1 MPCTNSVASEDF
13 ADFIAPYFTAPEE
26 FMRSQGTDCIDFV
39 NSTLAVVYVPL
50 STVTPFTY
58 TSYTYSA
65 VPKLYS
71 LLDVTSMDTAGIT
84 AASELPVLGNQ
95 GAGVIVG
102 FVDTGINYTDS
113 LFRNAD
119 GSTRIIGIWDQT
131 IEPTTAL
138 DTGAFQ
144 DSDKPR
150 SISEEFNSEDS
161 RNLNLSVNSNS
172 STNSSNFDYIN
183 NGSLETAFD
192 FPALYGTQYTAA
204 QINQAL
210 NSDDPASIVPTR
222 DENGHGTFLASIA
235 AGNRDERAGFSG
247 AAPRASIAMVKLKP
261 AKQYLRDF
269 YLIQDGTD
277 AYQENDIMMGVSYLY
292 FLARK
297 YSMPL
302 VVCIPLGTN
311 MGSHMGMSRL
321 GQYLNQ
327 VSLSN
332 GSAVITAA
340 GNETGARHHFRAVM
354 DADTDEVTAELRVGE
369 REAGFSM
376 ELWAEDVG
384 VYTVGFISPTGEVAR
399 EISVPLRGENTVS
412 FLLEQSQIT
421 VYTQIADVSAGSQ
434 FIFMRFEKPMS
445 GIWRILI
452 RNSLDIRETFHL
464 WLPVRGFISDE
475 TYFLRPDPDT
485 IVTDPG
491 NAQYPITV
499 TAYDH
504 TRNSIYIHASR
515 GYSRSGQIK
524 PDLAA
529 PGVNILGAS
538 ASGRRLTRMSGTSVS
553 AAHLAGAAAILLHW
567 GVLDGNYPYLNTPVL
582 KSIFVR
588 GAQRNP
594 ALTYPNREF
603 GYGTLDLYEAFL
615 RLRNI

>member
-1 MPCTNSVASEDF
+1 MSCTNSVASEDF
-13 ADFIAPYFTAPEE
+13 ADFIAPYFTTPEE
-26 FMRSQGTDCIDFV
+26 FIRSQGTDCIDFV

-50 STVTPFTY
+50 STVTPSTY

-71 LLDVTSMDTAGIT
+71 LLDVTSMDAAGIT
-84 AASELPVLGNQ
+84 PAGELPVLNNQ

-113 LFRNAD
+113 LFRNVD

-131 IEPTTAL
+131 NN
-138 DTGAFQ
+138 
-144 DSDKPR
+144 SD
-150 SISEEFNSEDS
+150 
-161 RNLNLSVNSNS
+161 NSN
-172 STNSSNFDYIN
+172 NIEN
-183 NGSLETAFD
+183 ETAKPFSA
-192 FPALYGTQYTAA
+192 FSALYGTQYTAEE
-204 QINQAL
+204 INLAL
-210 NSDDPASIVPTR
+210 NSDNPASIVPTR

-247 AAPRASIAMVKLKP
+247 AAPQASIAMVKLKP

-269 YLIQDGTD
+269 YLIQDGAE

-376 ELWAEDVG
+376 ELWAENMG
-384 VYTVGFISPTGEVAR
+384 AYTVGFISPTGEVAR

-412 FLLEQSQIT
+412 FLLEQTQIT

-434 FIFMRFEKPMS
+434 FIFMRFENPMS

-452 RNSLDIRETFHL
+452 RNSLDIRETFHI

-485 IVTDPG
+485 IITDPG
-491 NAQYPITV
+491 NARYPITV

-504 TRNSIYIHASR
+504 TKNSIYIHASR
-515 GYSRSGQIK
+515 GYSLSGRIK

-538 ASGRRLTRMSGTSVS
+538 VSGIHLTRMSGTSVS
-553 AAHLAGAAAILLHW
+553 AAHLAGAAAILLNW
-567 GVLDGNYPYLNTPVL
+567 GVLNANYPYLNTPVL

-603 GYGTLDLYEAFL
+603 GYGTLNLYEAFL
-615 RLRNI
+615 HLRNL

>member
-1 MPCTNSVASEDF
+1 MSCTNSVASEDF
-13 ADFIAPYFTAPEE
+13 ADFIAPYFTTPEE
-26 FMRSQGTDCIDFV
+26 FIRSQGTDCIDFV

-50 STVTPFTY
+50 STVTPSTY

-71 LLDVTSMDTAGIT
+71 LLDVTSMDAAGIT
-84 AASELPVLGNQ
+84 AAGELPVLNNQ

-113 LFRNAD
+113 LFRNVD

-131 IEPTTAL
+131 NN
-138 DTGAFQ
+138 
-144 DSDKPR
+144 SD
-150 SISEEFNSEDS
+150 
-161 RNLNLSVNSNS
+161 NSN
-172 STNSSNFDYIN
+172 NIEN
-183 NGSLETAFD
+183 ETAKPISAFS
-192 FPALYGTQYTAA
+192 ALYGTQYTAEE
-204 QINQAL
+204 INLAL
-210 NSDDPASIVPTR
+210 NSDNPASIVPTR

-247 AAPRASIAMVKLKP
+247 AAPQASIAMVKLKP

-269 YLIQDGTD
+269 YLIQDGAE

-311 MGSHMGMSRL
+311 IGSHMGMSRL

-354 DADTDEVTAELRVGE
+354 DADTDEVIAELRVGE

-376 ELWAEDVG
+376 ELWAENMG
-384 VYTVGFISPTGEVAR
+384 AYTVGFISPTGEVAR

-412 FLLEQSQIT
+412 FLLEQTQIT
-421 VYTQIADVSAGSQ
+421 VYTQIADVSSGSQ
-434 FIFMRFEKPMS
+434 FIFMRFENPMS

-452 RNSLDIRETFHL
+452 RNTLDIRETFHI

-485 IVTDPG
+485 TITDPG
-491 NAQYPITV
+491 NARYPITV

-504 TRNSIYIHASR
+504 TKNSIYIHASR
-515 GYSRSGQIK
+515 GYSLSGRIK

-538 ASGRRLTRMSGTSVS
+538 VSGRRLTRMSGTSVS
-553 AAHLAGAAAILLHW
+553 AAHLAGAAAILLNW
-567 GVLDGNYPYLNTPVL
+567 GVLNANYPYLNTPVL

-603 GYGTLDLYEAFL
+603 GYGTLNLYEAFL
-615 RLRNI
+615 HLRNL

>member
-1 MPCTNSVASEDF
+1 MSCTNSVASEDF
-13 ADFIAPYFTAPEE
+13 ADFIAPYFTTPEE
-26 FMRSQGTDCIDFV
+26 FIRSQGTDCIDFV

-50 STVTPFTY
+50 STVTPSTY

-71 LLDVTSMDTAGIT
+71 LLDVTSMDAAGIT
-84 AASELPVLGNQ
+84 PAGELPVLNNQ

-113 LFRNAD
+113 LFRNVD

-131 IEPTTAL
+131 NN
-138 DTGAFQ
+138 
-144 DSDKPR
+144 SD
-150 SISEEFNSEDS
+150 
-161 RNLNLSVNSNS
+161 NSN
-172 STNSSNFDYIN
+172 NIEN
-183 NGSLETAFD
+183 ETVKPFSAFS
-192 FPALYGTQYTAA
+192 ALYGTQYTAEE
-204 QINQAL
+204 INLAL
-210 NSDDPASIVPTR
+210 NSDNPASIVPTR

-247 AAPRASIAMVKLKP
+247 AAPQASIAMVKLKP

-269 YLIQDGTD
+269 YLIQDGAE

-311 MGSHMGMSRL
+311 IGSHMGMSRL

-354 DADTDEVTAELRVGE
+354 DASTDEVTAELRVGE

-376 ELWAEDVG
+376 ELWAENMG
-384 VYTVGFISPTGEVAR
+384 VYSVVFILPIGEVAR

-412 FLLEQSQIT
+412 FLLEQTQIT

-434 FIFMRFEKPMS
+434 FIFMRFENPMS

-464 WLPVRGFISDE
+464 WLPVRGFITDE

-485 IVTDPG
+485 IITDPG
-491 NAQYPITV
+491 NARYPITV

-504 TRNSIYIHASR
+504 TKNSIYIHASR
-515 GYSRSGQIK
+515 GYSLSGRIK

-538 ASGRRLTRMSGTSVS
+538 VSGRRLTRMSGTSVS
-553 AAHLAGAAAILLHW
+553 AAHLAGAAAILLNW
-567 GVLDGNYPYLNTPVL
+567 GVLNANYPYLNTPVL

-603 GYGTLDLYEAFL
+603 GYGTLNLYEAFL
-615 RLRNI
+615 HLRNL

>member
-1 MPCTNSVASEDF
+1 MSCTNSVASEDF
-13 ADFIAPYFTAPEE
+13 ADFIAPYFTTPEE
-26 FMRSQGTDCIDFV
+26 FIRSQGTDCIDFV

-50 STVTPFTY
+50 STVTPSTY

-71 LLDVTSMDTAGIT
+71 LLDVTSMDAAGIT
-84 AASELPVLGNQ
+84 PAGELPVLNNQ

-113 LFRNAD
+113 LFRNVD

-131 IEPTTAL
+131 NN
-138 DTGAFQ
+138 
-144 DSDKPR
+144 SD
-150 SISEEFNSEDS
+150 
-161 RNLNLSVNSNS
+161 NSN
-172 STNSSNFDYIN
+172 NIEN
-183 NGSLETAFD
+183 ETVKPFSAFS
-192 FPALYGTQYTAA
+192 ALYGTQYTADE
-204 QINQAL
+204 INLAL
-210 NSDDPASIVPTR
+210 NSDNPASIVPTR

-247 AAPRASIAMVKLKP
+247 AAPQASIAMVKLKP

-269 YLIQDGTD
+269 YLIQDGAE

-354 DADTDEVTAELRVGE
+354 DASTDEVTAELRVGE

-376 ELWAEDVG
+376 ELWAENMG

-412 FLLEQSQIT
+412 FLLEQTQIT

-434 FIFMRFEKPMS
+434 FIFMRFENPMS

-464 WLPVRGFISDE
+464 WLPIRGFITDE

-485 IVTDPG
+485 IITDPG
-491 NAQYPITV
+491 NARYPITV

-504 TRNSIYIHASR
+504 TKNSIYIHASR
-515 GYSRSGQIK
+515 GYSLSGRIK

-538 ASGRRLTRMSGTSVS
+538 VSGRRLTRMSGTSVS
-553 AAHLAGAAAILLHW
+553 AAHLAGAAAILLNW
-567 GVLDGNYPYLNTPVL
+567 GVLNANYPYLNTPVL

-615 RLRNI
+615 HLRNL

>member
-1 MPCTNSVASEDF
+1 MSCTNSVASEDF
-13 ADFIAPYFTAPEE
+13 ADFIAPYFTSPEE
-26 FMRSQGTDCIDFV
+26 FIRSQGTDCIDFV
-39 NSTLAVVYVPL
+39 DSTLAVVYVPL

-71 LLDVTSMDTAGIT
+71 LLDVTSMEAAGIT
-84 AASELPVLGNQ
+84 TASGLPALGNQ

-102 FVDTGINYTDS
+102 FVDTGINYMDP
-113 LFRNAD
+113 LFRNVD
-119 GSTRIIGIWDQT
+119 GSTRIVGIWDQT
-131 IEPTTAL
+131 NN
-138 DTGAFQ
+138 
-144 DSDKPR
+144 SD
-150 SISEEFNSEDS
+150 
-161 RNLNLSVNSNS
+161 NSNNMENEAAKPFS
-172 STNSSNFDYIN
+172 
-183 NGSLETAFD
+183 A

-204 QINQAL
+204 QINLAL
-210 NSDDPASIVPTR
+210 NSDDPVSIVPTR

-235 AGNRDERAGFSG
+235 AGNRDERAEFSG

-261 AKQYLRDF
+261 AKQYLREF
-269 YLIQDGTD
+269 YLIQDGAE
-277 AYQENDIMMGVSYLY
+277 AYQENDIMMGISYLY
-292 FLARK
+292 FLAKK

-340 GNETGARHHFRAVM
+340 GNETGARHHFQAVM

-376 ELWAEDVG
+376 ELWAADVG

-399 EISVPLRGENTVS
+399 RISVPLRGENTVS
-412 FLLEQSQIT
+412 FLLEQTRIT

-434 FIFMRFEKPMS
+434 FIFMRFENPMS

-475 TYFLRPDPDT
+475 TYFLRPNPDT
-485 IVTDPG
+485 IITDPG

-538 ASGRRLTRMSGTSVS
+538 SSGRRLTRMSGTSVS
-553 AAHLAGAAAILLHW
+553 AAHLAGAAAILLSW
-567 GVLDGNYPYLNTPVL
+567 GILDGNYPYLNTPVL
-582 KSIFVR
+582 KSIFIR

-615 RLRNI
+615 RLRNL

>member
-1 MPCTNSVASEDF
+1 MSCTNSVASEDF
-13 ADFIAPYFTAPEE
+13 ADFIAPYFTTPEE
-26 FMRSQGTDCIDFV
+26 FIRSQGTDCIDFV

-71 LLDVTSMDTAGIT
+71 LLDVTSMDAAGIT
-84 AASELPVLGNQ
+84 PAGELPVLNNQ

-113 LFRNAD
+113 LFRNVD

-131 IEPTTAL
+131 NN
-138 DTGAFQ
+138 
-144 DSDKPR
+144 SD
-150 SISEEFNSEDS
+150 
-161 RNLNLSVNSNS
+161 NSN
-172 STNSSNFDYIN
+172 NIEN
-183 NGSLETAFD
+183 ETVKPFSAFS
-192 FPALYGTQYTAA
+192 ALYGTQYTAEE
-204 QINQAL
+204 INLAL
-210 NSDDPASIVPTR
+210 NSDNPASIVPTR

-247 AAPRASIAMVKLKP
+247 AAPQASIAMVKLKP

-269 YLIQDGTD
+269 YLIQDGAE

-302 VVCIPLGTN
+302 VACIPLGTN

-354 DADTDEVTAELRVGE
+354 DASTDEVTAELRVGE

-376 ELWAEDVG
+376 ELWAENMG

-412 FLLEQSQIT
+412 FLLEQTQIT

-434 FIFMRFEKPMS
+434 FIFMRFENPMS

-452 RNSLDIRETFHL
+452 QNSLDIRETFHL

-475 TYFLRPDPDT
+475 TYFLRPNPDT
-485 IVTDPG
+485 IITDPG

-538 ASGRRLTRMSGTSVS
+538 SSGRRLTRMSGTSVS
-553 AAHLAGAAAILLHW
+553 AAHLAGAAAILLNW
-567 GVLDGNYPYLNTPVL
+567 GILDGNYPYLNTPVL

-603 GYGTLDLYEAFL
+603 GYGMLDLYEAFL
-615 RLRNI
+615 RLRNL

>member
-1 MPCTNSVASEDF
+1 MSCTNSVASEDF
-13 ADFIAPYFTAPEE
+13 ADFIAPYFTTPEE
-26 FMRSQGTDCIDFV
+26 FIRSQGTDCIDFV
-39 NSTLAVVYVPL
+39 NTTLAVVYVPL
-50 STVTPFTY
+50 STVTPSTY

-71 LLDVTSMDTAGIT
+71 LLDVTSMDAAGIT
-84 AASELPVLGNQ
+84 PAGELPVLNNQ
-95 GAGVIVG
+95 GSGVIVG

-113 LFRNAD
+113 LFRNVD

-131 IEPTTAL
+131 NN
-138 DTGAFQ
+138 
-144 DSDKPR
+144 SD
-150 SISEEFNSEDS
+150 
-161 RNLNLSVNSNS
+161 NSN
-172 STNSSNFDYIN
+172 NIEN
-183 NGSLETAFD
+183 ETVKPFSAFS
-192 FPALYGTQYTAA
+192 ALYGTQYTAEE
-204 QINQAL
+204 INLAL
-210 NSDDPASIVPTR
+210 NSDNPASIVPTR

-247 AAPRASIAMVKLKP
+247 AAPQASIAMVKLKP

-269 YLIQDGTD
+269 YLIQDGAD

-311 MGSHMGMSRL
+311 IGSHMGMSRL

-354 DADTDEVTAELRVGE
+354 DASTDEVTAELRVGE

-376 ELWAEDVG
+376 ELWAENMG
-384 VYTVGFISPTGEVAR
+384 AYTVGFISPTGEVAR

-412 FLLEQSQIT
+412 FLLEQTQIT

-434 FIFMRFEKPMS
+434 FIFMRFENPMS

-452 RNSLDIRETFHL
+452 RNSLDIRETFHI

-485 IVTDPG
+485 IITDPG
-491 NAQYPITV
+491 NARYPITV

-504 TRNSIYIHASR
+504 TKNSIYIHASR
-515 GYSRSGQIK
+515 GYSLSGRIK

-538 ASGRRLTRMSGTSVS
+538 VSGRRLTRMSGTSVS
-553 AAHLAGAAAILLHW
+553 AAHLAGAAAILLNW
-567 GVLDGNYPYLNTPVL
+567 GVLNANYPYLNTPVL

-594 ALTYPNREF
+594 ALTYPNREY
-603 GYGTLDLYEAFL
+603 GYGTLNLYEAFL
-615 RLRNI
+615 HLRNL

>member
-1 MPCTNSVASEDF
+1 MSCTNSVASEDF
-13 ADFIAPYFTAPEE
+13 ADFIAPYFTTPEE
-26 FMRSQGTDCIDFV
+26 FIRSQGTDCVDFV

-50 STVTPFTY
+50 STVTPSTY

-71 LLDVTSMDTAGIT
+71 LLDVTSMDAAGIT
-84 AASELPVLGNQ
+84 PAGELPVLNNQ

-113 LFRNAD
+113 LFRNVD

-131 IEPTTAL
+131 NN
-138 DTGAFQ
+138 
-144 DSDKPR
+144 SD
-150 SISEEFNSEDS
+150 
-161 RNLNLSVNSNS
+161 NSN
-172 STNSSNFDYIN
+172 NIEN
-183 NGSLETAFD
+183 ETAKPFSA
-192 FPALYGTQYTAA
+192 FSALYGTQYTAEE
-204 QINQAL
+204 INLAL
-210 NSDDPASIVPTR
+210 NSDDPVSIVPTR

-269 YLIQDGTD
+269 YLIQDGAE

-376 ELWAEDVG
+376 ELWAENMG
-384 VYTVGFISPTGEVAR
+384 AYTVGFISPTGEVAR

-412 FLLEQSQIT
+412 FLLEQTQIT

-434 FIFMRFEKPMS
+434 FIFMRFENPMS

-452 RNSLDIRETFHL
+452 RNSLDIRETFHI

-485 IVTDPG
+485 TITDPG
-491 NAQYPITV
+491 NARYPITV

-504 TRNSIYIHASR
+504 TKNSIYIHVSR
-515 GYSRSGQIK
+515 GYSLSGRIK

-538 ASGRRLTRMSGTSVS
+538 VSGRRLTRMSGTSVS
-553 AAHLAGAAAILLHW
+553 AAHLAGAAAILLNW
-567 GVLDGNYPYLNTPVL
+567 GILDGNYPYLNTPVL

-603 GYGTLDLYEAFL
+603 GYGMLDLYEAFL
-615 RLRNI
+615 RLRNL

>member
-1 MPCTNSVASEDF
+1 MSCTNSVASEDF
-13 ADFIAPYFTAPEE
+13 ADFIAPYFTTPEE
-26 FMRSQGTDCIDFV
+26 FIRSQGTDCIDFV

-50 STVTPFTY
+50 STVTPSTY

-71 LLDVTSMDTAGIT
+71 LLDVTSMDAAGIT
-84 AASELPVLGNQ
+84 PAGELPVLNNQ
-95 GAGVIVG
+95 GSGVIVG

-113 LFRNAD
+113 LFRNVD

-131 IEPTTAL
+131 NN
-138 DTGAFQ
+138 
-144 DSDKPR
+144 SD
-150 SISEEFNSEDS
+150 
-161 RNLNLSVNSNS
+161 NSN
-172 STNSSNFDYIN
+172 NIENK
-183 NGSLETAFD
+183 TAKPFSA
-192 FPALYGTQYTAA
+192 FSALYGTQYTAEE
-204 QINQAL
+204 INLAL
-210 NSDDPASIVPTR
+210 NSDNPASIVPTR

-247 AAPRASIAMVKLKP
+247 AAPQASIAMVKLKP

-269 YLIQDGTD
+269 YLIQDGAE

-311 MGSHMGMSRL
+311 IGSHMGMSRL

-376 ELWAEDVG
+376 ELWAENMG
-384 VYTVGFISPTGEVAR
+384 AYTVGFISPTGEVAR

-412 FLLEQSQIT
+412 FLLEQTQIT
-421 VYTQIADVSAGSQ
+421 VYTQIADVSSGSQ
-434 FIFMRFEKPMS
+434 FIFMRFENPMS

-452 RNSLDIRETFHL
+452 RNSLDIRETFHI

-485 IVTDPG
+485 TITDPG
-491 NAQYPITV
+491 NARYPITV

-504 TRNSIYIHASR
+504 TKNSIYIHASR
-515 GYSRSGQIK
+515 GYSLSGRIK

-538 ASGRRLTRMSGTSVS
+538 VSGRRLTRMSGTSVS
-553 AAHLAGAAAILLHW
+553 AAHLAGAAAILLNW
-567 GVLDGNYPYLNTPVL
+567 GVLNANYPYLNTPVL

-603 GYGTLDLYEAFL
+603 GYGTLNLYEAFL
-615 RLRNI
+615 HLRNL

>member
-1 MPCTNSVASEDF
+1 MSCTNSVASEDF
-13 ADFIAPYFTAPEE
+13 ADFIAPYFTTPEE
-26 FMRSQGTDCIDFV
+26 FIRSQGTDCIDFV

-50 STVTPFTY
+50 STVTPSTY

-71 LLDVTSMDTAGIT
+71 LLDVTSMDAAGIT
-84 AASELPVLGNQ
+84 PAGELPVLNNQ

-113 LFRNAD
+113 LFRNVD

-131 IEPTTAL
+131 NN
-138 DTGAFQ
+138 
-144 DSDKPR
+144 SD
-150 SISEEFNSEDS
+150 
-161 RNLNLSVNSNS
+161 NSN
-172 STNSSNFDYIN
+172 NIEN
-183 NGSLETAFD
+183 ETVKPFSAFS
-192 FPALYGTQYTAA
+192 ALYGTQYTAEE
-204 QINQAL
+204 INLAL
-210 NSDDPASIVPTR
+210 NSDNPASIVPTR

-247 AAPRASIAMVKLKP
+247 AAPQASIAMVKLKP

-269 YLIQDGTD
+269 YLIQDGAE

-311 MGSHMGMSRL
+311 IGSHMGMSRL

-354 DADTDEVTAELRVGE
+354 DASTDEVTAELRVGE

-376 ELWAEDVG
+376 ELWAENMG
-384 VYTVGFISPTGEVAR
+384 AYTVGFISPTGEVAR

-412 FLLEQSQIT
+412 FLLEQTQIT

-434 FIFMRFEKPMS
+434 FIFMRFETPMS

-464 WLPVRGFISDE
+464 WLPVRGFITDE

-485 IVTDPG
+485 IITDPG
-491 NAQYPITV
+491 NARYPITV

-504 TRNSIYIHASR
+504 TKNSIYIHASR
-515 GYSRSGQIK
+515 GYSLSGRIK

-538 ASGRRLTRMSGTSVS
+538 VSGRRLTRMSGTSVS
-553 AAHLAGAAAILLHW
+553 AAHLAGAAAILLNW
-567 GVLDGNYPYLNTPVL
+567 GVLNANYPYLNTPVL

-615 RLRNI
+615 HLRNL

>member
-1 MPCTNSVASEDF
+1 MSCTNSVASEDF
-13 ADFIAPYFTAPEE
+13 ADFIAPYFTTPEE
-26 FMRSQGTDCIDFV
+26 FIRSQGTDCIDFV

-50 STVTPFTY
+50 STVTPSTY

-71 LLDVTSMDTAGIT
+71 LLDVTSMDAAGIT
-84 AASELPVLGNQ
+84 PAGELPVLNNQ

-113 LFRNAD
+113 LFRNVD

-131 IEPTTAL
+131 NN
-138 DTGAFQ
+138 
-144 DSDKPR
+144 SD
-150 SISEEFNSEDS
+150 
-161 RNLNLSVNSNS
+161 NSN
-172 STNSSNFDYIN
+172 NIEN
-183 NGSLETAFD
+183 ETAKPFSA
-192 FPALYGTQYTAA
+192 FSALYGTQYTAEE
-204 QINQAL
+204 INLAL
-210 NSDDPASIVPTR
+210 NSDNPASIVPTR

-235 AGNRDERAGFSG
+235 AGNRDERAEFSG
-247 AAPRASIAMVKLKP
+247 AAPQASIAMVKLKP

-269 YLIQDGTD
+269 YLIQDGAE

-376 ELWAEDVG
+376 ELWAENMG
-384 VYTVGFISPTGEVAR
+384 AYTVGFISPTGEVAR

-412 FLLEQSQIT
+412 FLLEQTQIT
-421 VYTQIADVSAGSQ
+421 VYTQIADVSSGSQ
-434 FIFMRFEKPMS
+434 FIFMRFENPMS

-452 RNSLDIRETFHL
+452 RNSLDIRETFHI

-485 IVTDPG
+485 IITDPG
-491 NAQYPITV
+491 NARYLITV

-504 TRNSIYIHASR
+504 TKNSIYIHASR
-515 GYSRSGQIK
+515 GYSLSGRIK

-538 ASGRRLTRMSGTSVS
+538 VSGRRLTRMSGTSVS
-553 AAHLAGAAAILLHW
+553 AAHLAGAAAILLNW
-567 GVLDGNYPYLNTPVL
+567 GVLNANYPYLNTPVL

-603 GYGTLDLYEAFL
+603 GYGTLNLYEAFL
-615 RLRNI
+615 HLRNL

>member
-1 MPCTNSVASEDF
+1 MSCTNSVASEDF
-13 ADFIAPYFTAPEE
+13 ADFIAPYFTTPEE
-26 FMRSQGTDCIDFV
+26 FIRSQGTDCIDFV

-50 STVTPFTY
+50 STVTPSTY

-71 LLDVTSMDTAGIT
+71 LLDVTSMDAAGIT
-84 AASELPVLGNQ
+84 PAGELPVLNNQ

-113 LFRNAD
+113 LFRNVD

-131 IEPTTAL
+131 NN
-138 DTGAFQ
+138 
-144 DSDKPR
+144 SD
-150 SISEEFNSEDS
+150 
-161 RNLNLSVNSNS
+161 NSN
-172 STNSSNFDYIN
+172 NIEN
-183 NGSLETAFD
+183 ETVKPFSAFS
-192 FPALYGTQYTAA
+192 ALYGTQYTAEE
-204 QINQAL
+204 INLAL
-210 NSDDPASIVPTR
+210 NSDNPASIVPTR

-247 AAPRASIAMVKLKP
+247 AAPQASIAMVKLKP

-269 YLIQDGTD
+269 YLIQDGAE

-311 MGSHMGMSRL
+311 IGSHMGMSRL

-354 DADTDEVTAELRVGE
+354 DASTDEVTAELRGGE

-376 ELWAEDVG
+376 ELWAENMG

-399 EISVPLRGENTVS
+399 EISIPLRGENTVS
-412 FLLEQSQIT
+412 FLLEQTQIT

-434 FIFMRFEKPMS
+434 FIFMRFENPMS

-464 WLPVRGFISDE
+464 WLPIRGFITDE

-485 IVTDPG
+485 TITDPG
-491 NAQYPITV
+491 NARYPITV

-504 TRNSIYIHASR
+504 TKNSIYIHASR
-515 GYSRSGQIK
+515 GYSLSGRIK

-538 ASGRRLTRMSGTSVS
+538 VSGRRLTRMSGTSVS
-553 AAHLAGAAAILLHW
+553 AAHLAGAAAILLNW
-567 GVLDGNYPYLNTPVL
+567 GVLNANYPYLNTPVL

-615 RLRNI
+615 HLRNL

>member
-1 MPCTNSVASEDF
+1 MSCTNSVASEDF
-13 ADFIAPYFTAPEE
+13 ADFIAPYFTTPEE
-26 FMRSQGTDCIDFV
+26 FIRSQGTDCIDFV

-71 LLDVTSMDTAGIT
+71 LLDVTSMDAAGIT
-84 AASELPVLGNQ
+84 PAGELPVLNNQ

-113 LFRNAD
+113 LFRNVD

-131 IEPTTAL
+131 NN
-138 DTGAFQ
+138 
-144 DSDKPR
+144 SD
-150 SISEEFNSEDS
+150 
-161 RNLNLSVNSNS
+161 NSN
-172 STNSSNFDYIN
+172 NIEN
-183 NGSLETAFD
+183 ETVKPFSAFS
-192 FPALYGTQYTAA
+192 ALYGTQYTAEE
-204 QINQAL
+204 INLAL
-210 NSDDPASIVPTR
+210 NSDNPASIVPTR

-247 AAPRASIAMVKLKP
+247 AAPQASIAMVKLKP

-269 YLIQDGTD
+269 YLIQDGAE

-311 MGSHMGMSRL
+311 IGSHMGMSRL

-354 DADTDEVTAELRVGE
+354 DASTDEVTAELRE

-376 ELWAEDVG
+376 ELWAENMG

-412 FLLEQSQIT
+412 FLLEQTQIT
-421 VYTQIADVSAGSQ
+421 VYTQIADVSTGSQ
-434 FIFMRFEKPMS
+434 FIFMRFENPMS

-452 RNSLDIRETFHL
+452 RNSLDIRETFHI

-485 IVTDPG
+485 IITDPG
-491 NAQYPITV
+491 NARYPITV

-504 TRNSIYIHASR
+504 TKNSIYIHASR
-515 GYSRSGQIK
+515 GYSLSGRIK

-538 ASGRRLTRMSGTSVS
+538 VSGRRLTRMSGTSVS
-553 AAHLAGAAAILLHW
+553 AAHLAGAAAILLNW
-567 GVLDGNYPYLNTPVL
+567 GVLNANYPYLNTPVL

-615 RLRNI
+615 HLRNL

>member
-1 MPCTNSVASEDF
+1 MSCTNSVASEDF
-13 ADFIAPYFTAPEE
+13 ADFIAPYFTTPEE
-26 FMRSQGTDCIDFV
+26 FIRSQGTDCIDFV

-71 LLDVTSMDTAGIT
+71 LLDVTSMDAAGIT
-84 AASELPVLGNQ
+84 PAGELPVLNNQ

-113 LFRNAD
+113 LFRNVD

-131 IEPTTAL
+131 NN
-138 DTGAFQ
+138 
-144 DSDKPR
+144 SD
-150 SISEEFNSEDS
+150 
-161 RNLNLSVNSNS
+161 NSN
-172 STNSSNFDYIN
+172 NIEN
-183 NGSLETAFD
+183 ETVKPFSAFS
-192 FPALYGTQYTAA
+192 ALYGTQYTAEE
-204 QINQAL
+204 INLAL
-210 NSDDPASIVPTR
+210 NSDNPASIVPTR

-247 AAPRASIAMVKLKP
+247 AAPQASIAMVKLKP

-269 YLIQDGTD
+269 YLIQDGAE

-354 DADTDEVTAELRVGE
+354 DASTDEVTAELRVGE

-376 ELWAEDVG
+376 ELWAENMG

-412 FLLEQSQIT
+412 FLLEQTQIT

-434 FIFMRFEKPMS
+434 FIFMRFENPMS

-452 RNSLDIRETFHL
+452 QNSLDIRETFHL

-475 TYFLRPDPDT
+475 TYFLRPNPDT
-485 IVTDPG
+485 IITDPG

-538 ASGRRLTRMSGTSVS
+538 SSGRRLTRMSGTSVS
-553 AAHLAGAAAILLHW
+553 AAHLAGAAAILLNW
-567 GVLDGNYPYLNTPVL
+567 GILDGNYPYLNTPVL

-603 GYGTLDLYEAFL
+603 GYGMLDLYEAFL
-615 RLRNI
+615 RLRNL

>member
-1 MPCTNSVASEDF
+1 MSCTNSVASEDF
-13 ADFIAPYFTAPEE
+13 ADFIAPYFTTPEE
-26 FMRSQGTDCIDFV
+26 FIRSQGTDCIDFV

-50 STVTPFTY
+50 STVTPSTY

-71 LLDVTSMDTAGIT
+71 LLDVTSMDAAGIT
-84 AASELPVLGNQ
+84 PAGELPVLNNQ

-113 LFRNAD
+113 LFRNVD

-131 IEPTTAL
+131 NN
-138 DTGAFQ
+138 
-144 DSDKPR
+144 SD
-150 SISEEFNSEDS
+150 
-161 RNLNLSVNSNS
+161 NSN
-172 STNSSNFDYIN
+172 NIEN
-183 NGSLETAFD
+183 ETVKPFSAFS
-192 FPALYGTQYTAA
+192 ALYGTQYTAEE
-204 QINQAL
+204 INLAL
-210 NSDDPASIVPTR
+210 NSDNPASIVPTR

-247 AAPRASIAMVKLKP
+247 AAPQASIAMVKLKP

-269 YLIQDGTD
+269 YLIRDGAE

-311 MGSHMGMSRL
+311 IGSHMGMSRL

-354 DADTDEVTAELRVGE
+354 DASTDEVTAELRVGE

-376 ELWAEDVG
+376 ELWAENMG
-384 VYTVGFISPTGEVAR
+384 AYTVGFISPTGEVAR

-412 FLLEQSQIT
+412 FLLEQTQIT

-434 FIFMRFEKPMS
+434 FIFMRFENPMS

-464 WLPVRGFISDE
+464 WLPVRGFITDE

-485 IVTDPG
+485 IITDPG
-491 NAQYPITV
+491 NARYPITV

-504 TRNSIYIHASR
+504 TKNSIYIHASR
-515 GYSRSGQIK
+515 GYSLSGRIK

-538 ASGRRLTRMSGTSVS
+538 VSGRRLTRMSGTSVS
-553 AAHLAGAAAILLHW
+553 AAHLAGAAAILLNW
-567 GVLDGNYPYLNTPVL
+567 GVLNANYPYLNTPVL

-615 RLRNI
+615 HLRNL

>member
-1 MPCTNSVASEDF
+1 MSCTNSVASEDF
-13 ADFIAPYFTAPEE
+13 ADFIAPYFTTPEE
-26 FMRSQGTDCIDFV
+26 FIRSQGTDCIDFV

-50 STVTPFTY
+50 STVTPSTY

-71 LLDVTSMDTAGIT
+71 LLDVTSMDAAGIT
-84 AASELPVLGNQ
+84 PAGELPVLNNQ

-113 LFRNAD
+113 LFRNVD

-131 IEPTTAL
+131 NN
-138 DTGAFQ
+138 
-144 DSDKPR
+144 SD
-150 SISEEFNSEDS
+150 
-161 RNLNLSVNSNS
+161 NSN
-172 STNSSNFDYIN
+172 NIEN
-183 NGSLETAFD
+183 ETAKPFSA
-192 FPALYGTQYTAA
+192 FSALYGTQYTAEE
-204 QINQAL
+204 INLAL
-210 NSDDPASIVPTR
+210 NSDNPASIVPTR

-247 AAPRASIAMVKLKP
+247 AAPQASIAMVKLKP

-269 YLIQDGTD
+269 YLIQDGAD
-277 AYQENDIMMGVSYLY
+277 AYQENDLMMGVSYLY

-376 ELWAEDVG
+376 ELWAENMG
-384 VYTVGFISPTGEVAR
+384 AYTVGFISPTGEVAR
-399 EISVPLRGENTVS
+399 EISVPLRGENTVF
-412 FLLEQSQIT
+412 FLLEQTQIT
-421 VYTQIADVSAGSQ
+421 VYTQIADVSSGSQ
-434 FIFMRFEKPMS
+434 FIFMRFENPMS

-452 RNSLDIRETFHL
+452 RNSLDIRETFHI

-485 IVTDPG
+485 TITDPG
-491 NAQYPITV
+491 NARYPITV

-504 TRNSIYIHASR
+504 TKNSIYIHASR
-515 GYSRSGQIK
+515 GYSLSGRIK

-538 ASGRRLTRMSGTSVS
+538 VSGRRLTRMSGTSVS
-553 AAHLAGAAAILLHW
+553 AAHLAGAAAILLNW
-567 GVLDGNYPYLNTPVL
+567 GVLNANYPYLNTPVL

-603 GYGTLDLYEAFL
+603 GYGTLNLYEAFL
-615 RLRNI
+615 HLRNL

>member
-1 MPCTNSVASEDF
+1 MSCTNSVASEDF
-13 ADFIAPYFTAPEE
+13 ADFIAPYFTTPEE
-26 FMRSQGTDCIDFV
+26 FIRSQGTDCIDFV

-50 STVTPFTY
+50 STVTPSTY

-71 LLDVTSMDTAGIT
+71 LLDVTSMDAAGIT
-84 AASELPVLGNQ
+84 PAGELPVLNNQ

-113 LFRNAD
+113 LFRNVD

-131 IEPTTAL
+131 NN
-138 DTGAFQ
+138 
-144 DSDKPR
+144 SD
-150 SISEEFNSEDS
+150 
-161 RNLNLSVNSNS
+161 NSN
-172 STNSSNFDYIN
+172 NIEN
-183 NGSLETAFD
+183 ETAKPFSA
-192 FPALYGTQYTAA
+192 FSALYGTQYTAEE
-204 QINQAL
+204 INLAL
-210 NSDDPASIVPTR
+210 NSDNPASIVPTR

-247 AAPRASIAMVKLKP
+247 AAPQASIAMVKLKP

-269 YLIQDGTD
+269 YLIQDGAE

-292 FLARK
+292 FLAKK

-376 ELWAEDVG
+376 ELWAENMG
-384 VYTVGFISPTGEVAR
+384 AYTVGFISPTGEVAR

-412 FLLEQSQIT
+412 FLLEQTQIT
-421 VYTQIADVSAGSQ
+421 VYTQIADVSSGSQ
-434 FIFMRFEKPMS
+434 FIFMRFENPMS

-452 RNSLDIRETFHL
+452 RNSLDIRETFHI

-485 IVTDPG
+485 TITDPG
-491 NAQYPITV
+491 NARYPITV

-504 TRNSIYIHASR
+504 TKNSIYIHASR
-515 GYSRSGQIK
+515 GYSLSGRIK

-538 ASGRRLTRMSGTSVS
+538 VSGRRLTRMSGTSVS
-553 AAHLAGAAAILLHW
+553 AAHLAGAAAILLNW
-567 GVLDGNYPYLNTPVL
+567 GVLNANYPYLNTPVL

-603 GYGTLDLYEAFL
+603 GYGTLNLYEAFL
-615 RLRNI
+615 HLRNL

>member
-1 MPCTNSVASEDF
+1 MSCTNSVASEDF
-13 ADFIAPYFTAPEE
+13 ADFIAPYFTTPEE
-26 FMRSQGTDCIDFV
+26 FIRSQGTDCIDFV

-71 LLDVTSMDTAGIT
+71 LLDVTSMDAAGIT
-84 AASELPVLGNQ
+84 PAGELPVLNNQ

-113 LFRNAD
+113 LFRNVD

-131 IEPTTAL
+131 NN
-138 DTGAFQ
+138 
-144 DSDKPR
+144 SD
-150 SISEEFNSEDS
+150 
-161 RNLNLSVNSNS
+161 NSN
-172 STNSSNFDYIN
+172 NIEN
-183 NGSLETAFD
+183 ETVKPFSAFS
-192 FPALYGTQYTAA
+192 ALYGTQYTAEE
-204 QINQAL
+204 INLAL
-210 NSDDPASIVPTR
+210 NSDNPASIVPTR

-247 AAPRASIAMVKLKP
+247 AAPQASIAMVKLKP

-269 YLIQDGTD
+269 YLIQDGAD

-340 GNETGARHHFRAVM
+340 GNETGARHHFQAVM

-376 ELWAEDVG
+376 ELWAADVG
-384 VYTVGFISPTGEVAR
+384 VYTVGFISPTGEVTR
-399 EISVPLRGENTVS
+399 GISVPLRGENTVS
-412 FLLEQSQIT
+412 FLLEQTRIT

-434 FIFMRFEKPMS
+434 FIFMRFENPMS

-464 WLPVRGFISDE
+464 WLPVRGFITDE

-485 IVTDPG
+485 TITDPG
-491 NAQYPITV
+491 NARYPITV

-538 ASGRRLTRMSGTSVS
+538 SSGRRLTRMSGTSVS
-553 AAHLAGAAAILLHW
+553 AAHLAGAAAILLSW
-567 GVLDGNYPYLNTPVL
+567 GILDGNYPYLNTPVL
-582 KSIFVR
+582 KSIFIR

-615 RLRNI
+615 RLRNL

>member
-1 MPCTNSVASEDF
+1 MSCTNSVASEDF
-13 ADFIAPYFTAPEE
+13 ADFIAPYFTTPEE
-26 FMRSQGTDCIDFV
+26 FIRSQGTDCIDFV

-50 STVTPFTY
+50 STVTPSTY

-71 LLDVTSMDTAGIT
+71 LLDVTSMDAAGIT
-84 AASELPVLGNQ
+84 PAGELPVLNNQ

-113 LFRNAD
+113 LFRNVD

-131 IEPTTAL
+131 NN
-138 DTGAFQ
+138 
-144 DSDKPR
+144 SD
-150 SISEEFNSEDS
+150 
-161 RNLNLSVNSNS
+161 NSN
-172 STNSSNFDYIN
+172 NIEN
-183 NGSLETAFD
+183 ETVKPFSAFS
-192 FPALYGTQYTAA
+192 ALYGTQYTAEE
-204 QINQAL
+204 INLAL
-210 NSDDPASIVPTR
+210 NSDNPASIVPTR

-247 AAPRASIAMVKLKP
+247 AAPQASIAMVKLKP

-269 YLIQDGTD
+269 YLIQDGAD

-376 ELWAEDVG
+376 ELWAENMG
-384 VYTVGFISPTGEVAR
+384 AYTVGFISPTGEVAR

-412 FLLEQSQIT
+412 FLLEQTRIT

-434 FIFMRFEKPMS
+434 FIFMRFENPMS

-485 IVTDPG
+485 IITDPG

-504 TRNSIYIHASR
+504 TKNSLYIHASR
-515 GYSRSGQIK
+515 GYSLSGRIK

-538 ASGRRLTRMSGTSVS
+538 VSGRRLTRMSGTSVS
-553 AAHLAGAAAILLHW
+553 AAHLAGAAAILLNW
-567 GVLDGNYPYLNTPVL
+567 GILDGNYPYLNTPVL

-615 RLRNI
+615 RLRNL

>member
-1 MPCTNSVASEDF
+1 MSCTNSVASEDF
-13 ADFIAPYFTAPEE
+13 ADFIAPYFTTPEE
-26 FMRSQGTDCIDFV
+26 FIRSQGTDCIDFV

-50 STVTPFTY
+50 STVTPSTY

-71 LLDVTSMDTAGIT
+71 LLDVTSMDAAGIT
-84 AASELPVLGNQ
+84 PAGELPVLNNQ

-131 IEPTTAL
+131 NN
-138 DTGAFQ
+138 
-144 DSDKPR
+144 SD
-150 SISEEFNSEDS
+150 
-161 RNLNLSVNSNS
+161 NSN
-172 STNSSNFDYIN
+172 NIEN
-183 NGSLETAFD
+183 ETAKPFSA
-192 FPALYGTQYTAA
+192 FSALYGTQYTAEE
-204 QINQAL
+204 INLAL
-210 NSDDPASIVPTR
+210 NSDNPASIVPTR

-235 AGNRDERAGFSG
+235 AGNRDERAEFSG
-247 AAPRASIAMVKLKP
+247 AAPQASIAMVKLKP

-269 YLIQDGTD
+269 YLIQDGAD

-311 MGSHMGMSRL
+311 IGSHMGMSRL

-376 ELWAEDVG
+376 ELWAENMG
-384 VYTVGFISPTGEVAR
+384 AYTVGFISPTGEVAR

-412 FLLEQSQIT
+412 FLLEQTQIT
-421 VYTQIADVSAGSQ
+421 VYTQIADVSSGSQ
-434 FIFMRFEKPMS
+434 FIFMRFENPMS

-452 RNSLDIRETFHL
+452 RNSLDIRETFHI

-485 IVTDPG
+485 IITDPG
-491 NAQYPITV
+491 NARYPITV

-504 TRNSIYIHASR
+504 TKNSIYIHASR
-515 GYSRSGQIK
+515 GYSLSGRIK

-538 ASGRRLTRMSGTSVS
+538 VSGRRLTRMSGTSVS
-553 AAHLAGAAAILLHW
+553 AAHLAGAAAILLNW
-567 GVLDGNYPYLNTPVL
+567 GVLNANYPYLNTPVL

-603 GYGTLDLYEAFL
+603 GYGTLNLYEAFL
-615 RLRNI
+615 HLRNL

>member
-1 MPCTNSVASEDF
+1 MSCTNSVASEDF
-13 ADFIAPYFTAPEE
+13 ADFIAPYFTTPEE
-26 FMRSQGTDCIDFV
+26 FIRSQGTDCIDFV

-50 STVTPFTY
+50 STVTPSTY

-71 LLDVTSMDTAGIT
+71 LLDVTSMDAAGIT
-84 AASELPVLGNQ
+84 PAGELPVLNNQ

-113 LFRNAD
+113 LFRNVD

-131 IEPTTAL
+131 NN
-138 DTGAFQ
+138 
-144 DSDKPR
+144 SD
-150 SISEEFNSEDS
+150 
-161 RNLNLSVNSNS
+161 NSN
-172 STNSSNFDYIN
+172 NIEN
-183 NGSLETAFD
+183 ETAKPFSA
-192 FPALYGTQYTAA
+192 FSALYGTQYTAEE
-204 QINQAL
+204 INLAL
-210 NSDDPASIVPTR
+210 NSDNPASIVPTR

-247 AAPRASIAMVKLKP
+247 AAPQASIAMVKLKP

-269 YLIQDGTD
+269 YLIQDGAE

-311 MGSHMGMSRL
+311 IGSHMGMSRL

-354 DADTDEVTAELRVGE
+354 DASTDEVTAELRVGE

-376 ELWAEDVG
+376 ELWAENMG

-412 FLLEQSQIT
+412 FLLEQTQIT

-434 FIFMRFEKPMS
+434 FIFMRFETPMS

-464 WLPVRGFISDE
+464 WLPVRGFITDE

-485 IVTDPG
+485 IITDPG
-491 NAQYPITV
+491 NARYPITV

-504 TRNSIYIHASR
+504 TKNSIYIHASR
-515 GYSRSGQIK
+515 GYSLSGRIK

-538 ASGRRLTRMSGTSVS
+538 VSGRRLTRMSGTSVS
-553 AAHLAGAAAILLHW
+553 AAHLAGAAAILLNW
-567 GVLDGNYPYLNTPVL
+567 GVLNANYPYLNTPVL

-603 GYGTLDLYEAFL
+603 GYGTLNLYEAFL
-615 RLRNI
+615 HLRNL

>member
-1 MPCTNSVASEDF
+1 MSCTNSVASEDF
-13 ADFIAPYFTAPEE
+13 ADFIAPYFTTPEE
-26 FMRSQGTDCIDFV
+26 FIRSQGTDCIDFV

-50 STVTPFTY
+50 STVTPSTY

-71 LLDVTSMDTAGIT
+71 LLDVTSMDAAGIT
-84 AASELPVLGNQ
+84 PAGELPVLNNQ

-113 LFRNAD
+113 LFRNVD

-131 IEPTTAL
+131 NN
-138 DTGAFQ
+138 
-144 DSDKPR
+144 SD
-150 SISEEFNSEDS
+150 
-161 RNLNLSVNSNS
+161 NSN
-172 STNSSNFDYIN
+172 NIEN
-183 NGSLETAFD
+183 ETVKPFSAFS
-192 FPALYGTQYTAA
+192 ALYGTQYTAED
-204 QINQAL
+204 INLAL
-210 NSDDPASIVPTR
+210 NSDNPASIVPTR

-247 AAPRASIAMVKLKP
+247 AAPQASIAMVKLKP

-269 YLIQDGTD
+269 YLIQDGAE

-354 DADTDEVTAELRVGE
+354 DASTDEVTAELRVGE

-376 ELWAEDVG
+376 ELWAENMG

-412 FLLEQSQIT
+412 FLLEQTQIT

-434 FIFMRFEKPMS
+434 FIFMRFENPMS

-464 WLPVRGFISDE
+464 WLPVRGFITDE

-485 IVTDPG
+485 IITDPG
-491 NAQYPITV
+491 NARYPITV

-504 TRNSIYIHASR
+504 TKNSIYIHASR
-515 GYSRSGQIK
+515 GYSLSGRIK

-538 ASGRRLTRMSGTSVS
+538 VSGRRLTRMSGTSVS
-553 AAHLAGAAAILLHW
+553 AAHLAGAAAILLNW
-567 GVLDGNYPYLNTPVL
+567 GVLNANYPYLNTPVL

-615 RLRNI
+615 HLRNL

>member
-1 MPCTNSVASEDF
+1 MSCTNSVASEDF
-13 ADFIAPYFTAPEE
+13 ADFIAPYFTTPEE
-26 FMRSQGTDCIDFV
+26 FIRSQGTDCIDFV
-39 NSTLAVVYVPL
+39 DSTLAVVYVPL

-71 LLDVTSMDTAGIT
+71 LLDVTSMDAAGIT
-84 AASELPVLGNQ
+84 TASGLPALGNQ

-102 FVDTGINYTDS
+102 FVDTGINYMDP
-113 LFRNAD
+113 LFRNVD
-119 GSTRIIGIWDQT
+119 GSTRIVGIWDQT
-131 IEPTTAL
+131 NNL
-138 DTGAFQ
+138 D
-144 DSDKPR
+144 
-150 SISEEFNSEDS
+150 
-161 RNLNLSVNSNS
+161 NSNS
-172 STNSSNFDYIN
+172 IENEVAKPFS
-183 NGSLETAFD
+183 AFS
-192 FPALYGTQYTAA
+192 ALYGTQYTAA
-204 QINQAL
+204 QINLAL
-210 NSDDPASIVPTR
+210 NSDDPVSIVPTR

-235 AGNRDERAGFSG
+235 AGNRDERAEFSG

-261 AKQYLRDF
+261 AKQYLREF
-269 YLIQDGTD
+269 YLIQDGAE
-277 AYQENDIMMGVSYLY
+277 AYQENDIIMGVSYLY

-340 GNETGARHHFRAVM
+340 GNETGARHHFQAVM

-376 ELWAEDVG
+376 ELWAADVG
-384 VYTVGFISPTGEVAR
+384 VYTVGFISPTGEVTR
-399 EISVPLRGENTVS
+399 GISVPLRGENTVS
-412 FLLEQSQIT
+412 FLLEQTRIT

-434 FIFMRFEKPMS
+434 FIFMRFENPMS

-464 WLPVRGFISDE
+464 WLPVRGFITDE
-475 TYFLRPDPDT
+475 TYFLRPNPDT
-485 IVTDPG
+485 IITDPG

-538 ASGRRLTRMSGTSVS
+538 SSGRRLTRMSGTSVS
-553 AAHLAGAAAILLHW
+553 AAHLAGAAAILLSW
-567 GVLDGNYPYLNTPVL
+567 GILDGNYPYLNTPVL
-582 KSIFVR
+582 KSIFIR

-615 RLRNI
+615 RLRNL

>member
-1 MPCTNSVASEDF
+1 MSCTNSVASEDF
-13 ADFIAPYFTAPEE
+13 ADFIAPYFTTPEE
-26 FMRSQGTDCIDFV
+26 FIRSQGTDCIDFV

-50 STVTPFTY
+50 STVTPSTY

-71 LLDVTSMDTAGIT
+71 LLDVTSMDAAGIT
-84 AASELPVLGNQ
+84 PAGELPVLNNQ

-113 LFRNAD
+113 LFRNVD

-131 IEPTTAL
+131 NN
-138 DTGAFQ
+138 
-144 DSDKPR
+144 SD
-150 SISEEFNSEDS
+150 
-161 RNLNLSVNSNS
+161 NSN
-172 STNSSNFDYIN
+172 NIEN
-183 NGSLETAFD
+183 ETVKPFSAFS
-192 FPALYGTQYTAA
+192 ALYGTQYTAEE
-204 QINQAL
+204 INLAL
-210 NSDDPASIVPTR
+210 NSDNPASIVPTR

-247 AAPRASIAMVKLKP
+247 AAPQASIAMVKLKP

-269 YLIQDGTD
+269 YLIQDGAE

-354 DADTDEVTAELRVGE
+354 DASTDEVTAELRVGE

-376 ELWAEDVG
+376 ELWAENMG
-384 VYTVGFISPTGEVAR
+384 AYTVGFISPTGEVAR

-412 FLLEQSQIT
+412 FLLEQTQIT

-434 FIFMRFEKPMS
+434 FIFMRFENPMS

-452 RNSLDIRETFHL
+452 RNSLDIRETFHI
-464 WLPVRGFISDE
+464 WLPVRGFITDE

-485 IVTDPG
+485 IITDPG
-491 NAQYPITV
+491 NARYPITV

-504 TRNSIYIHASR
+504 TKNSIYIHASR
-515 GYSRSGQIK
+515 GYSLSGRIK

-538 ASGRRLTRMSGTSVS
+538 VSGRRLTRMSGTSVS
-553 AAHLAGAAAILLHW
+553 AAHLAGAAAILLNW
-567 GVLDGNYPYLNTPVL
+567 GVLNANYPYLNTPVL

-603 GYGTLDLYEAFL
+603 GYGTLNLYEAFL
-615 RLRNI
+615 HLRNL

>member
-1 MPCTNSVASEDF
+1 MSCTNSVASEDF
-13 ADFIAPYFTAPEE
+13 ADFIAPYFTTPEE
-26 FMRSQGTDCIDFV
+26 FIRSQGTDCIDFV

-50 STVTPFTY
+50 STVTPSTY

-71 LLDVTSMDTAGIT
+71 LLDVTSMDAAGIT
-84 AASELPVLGNQ
+84 PAGELPVLNNQ

-113 LFRNAD
+113 LFRNVD

-131 IEPTTAL
+131 NN
-138 DTGAFQ
+138 
-144 DSDKPR
+144 SD
-150 SISEEFNSEDS
+150 
-161 RNLNLSVNSNS
+161 NSN
-172 STNSSNFDYIN
+172 NIEN
-183 NGSLETAFD
+183 ETAKPFSA
-192 FPALYGTQYTAA
+192 FSALYGTQYTAEE
-204 QINQAL
+204 INLAL
-210 NSDDPASIVPTR
+210 NSDNPASIVPTR

-247 AAPRASIAMVKLKP
+247 AAPQASIAMVKLKP

-269 YLIQDGTD
+269 YLIQDGAE

-376 ELWAEDVG
+376 ELWAENMG
-384 VYTVGFISPTGEVAR
+384 AYTVGFISPTGEVAR

-412 FLLEQSQIT
+412 FLLEQTQIT

-434 FIFMRFEKPMS
+434 FIFMRFENPMS

-452 RNSLDIRETFHL
+452 RNSLDIRETFHI

-485 IVTDPG
+485 TITDPG
-491 NAQYPITV
+491 NARYPITV

-504 TRNSIYIHASR
+504 TKNSIYIHASR
-515 GYSRSGQIK
+515 GYSLSGQIK

-538 ASGRRLTRMSGTSVS
+538 VSGRRLTRMSGTSVS
-553 AAHLAGAAAILLHW
+553 AAHLAGAAAILLNW
-567 GVLDGNYPYLNTPVL
+567 GVLNANYPYLNTPVL

-615 RLRNI
+615 HLRNL

>member
-1 MPCTNSVASEDF
+1 MSCTNSVASEDF
-13 ADFIAPYFTAPEE
+13 ADFIAPYFTTPEE
-26 FMRSQGTDCIDFV
+26 FIRSQGTDCIDFV

-50 STVTPFTY
+50 STVTPSTY

-71 LLDVTSMDTAGIT
+71 LLDVTSMDAAGIT
-84 AASELPVLGNQ
+84 PAGELPVLNNQ

-113 LFRNAD
+113 LFRNVD

-131 IEPTTAL
+131 NN
-138 DTGAFQ
+138 
-144 DSDKPR
+144 SD
-150 SISEEFNSEDS
+150 
-161 RNLNLSVNSNS
+161 NSN
-172 STNSSNFDYIN
+172 NIEN
-183 NGSLETAFD
+183 ETAKPFSA
-192 FPALYGTQYTAA
+192 FSALYGTQYTAEE
-204 QINQAL
+204 INLAL
-210 NSDDPASIVPTR
+210 NSDNPASIVPTR

-247 AAPRASIAMVKLKP
+247 AAPQASIAMVKLKP

-269 YLIQDGTD
+269 YLIQDGAE

-376 ELWAEDVG
+376 ELWAENMG
-384 VYTVGFISPTGEVAR
+384 AYTVGFISPTGEVAR

-412 FLLEQSQIT
+412 FLLEQTQIT
-421 VYTQIADVSAGSQ
+421 VYTQIADVSSGSQ
-434 FIFMRFEKPMS
+434 FIFMRFENPMS

-452 RNSLDIRETFHL
+452 RNSLDIRETFHI

-485 IVTDPG
+485 TITDPG
-491 NAQYPITV
+491 NARYPITV

-504 TRNSIYIHASR
+504 TKNSIYIHASR
-515 GYSRSGQIK
+515 GYSLSGRIK

-538 ASGRRLTRMSGTSVS
+538 VSGRRLTRMSGTSVS
-553 AAHLAGAAAILLHW
+553 AAHLAGAAAILLNW
-567 GVLDGNYPYLNTPVL
+567 GVLNANYPYLNTPVL

-588 GAQRNP
+588 RAQRNP

-603 GYGTLDLYEAFL
+603 GYGTLNLYEAFL
-615 RLRNI
+615 HLRNL

>member
-1 MPCTNSVASEDF
+1 MSCTNSVASEDF
-13 ADFIAPYFTAPEE
+13 ADFIAPYFTTPEE
-26 FMRSQGTDCIDFV
+26 YIRSQGTDCIDFV

-50 STVTPFTY
+50 STVTPSTY

-71 LLDVTSMDTAGIT
+71 LLDVTSMDAAGIT
-84 AASELPVLGNQ
+84 PAGELPVLNNQ

-113 LFRNAD
+113 LFRNVD

-131 IEPTTAL
+131 NN
-138 DTGAFQ
+138 
-144 DSDKPR
+144 SD
-150 SISEEFNSEDS
+150 
-161 RNLNLSVNSNS
+161 NSN
-172 STNSSNFDYIN
+172 NIEN
-183 NGSLETAFD
+183 ETAKPFSA
-192 FPALYGTQYTAA
+192 FSALYGTQYTAEE
-204 QINQAL
+204 INLAL
-210 NSDDPASIVPTR
+210 NSDNPASIVPTR

-247 AAPRASIAMVKLKP
+247 AAPQASIAMVKLKP

-269 YLIQDGTD
+269 YLIRDGAD

-354 DADTDEVTAELRVGE
+354 DADTDEVIAELRVGE

-376 ELWAEDVG
+376 ELWAENMG
-384 VYTVGFISPTGEVAR
+384 AYTVGFISPTGEVAR

-412 FLLEQSQIT
+412 FLLEQTQIT

-434 FIFMRFEKPMS
+434 FIFMRFENPMS

-452 RNSLDIRETFHL
+452 RNTLDIRETFHI

-485 IVTDPG
+485 IITDPG
-491 NAQYPITV
+491 NARYPITV

-504 TRNSIYIHASR
+504 TKNSIYIHASR
-515 GYSRSGQIK
+515 GYSLSGRIK

-538 ASGRRLTRMSGTSVS
+538 VSGRRLTRMSGTSVS
-553 AAHLAGAAAILLHW
+553 AAHLAGAAAILLNW
-567 GVLDGNYPYLNTPVL
+567 GVLNANYPYLNTPVL

-603 GYGTLDLYEAFL
+603 GYGTLNLYEAFL
-615 RLRNI
+615 HLRNL

>member
-1 MPCTNSVASEDF
+1 MSCTNSVASEDF
-13 ADFIAPYFTAPEE
+13 ADFIAPYFTTPEE
-26 FMRSQGTDCIDFV
+26 FIRSQGTDCIDFV

-50 STVTPFTY
+50 STVTPSTY

-71 LLDVTSMDTAGIT
+71 LLDVTSMDAAGIT
-84 AASELPVLGNQ
+84 PAGELPVLNNQ

-113 LFRNAD
+113 LFRNVD

-131 IEPTTAL
+131 NN
-138 DTGAFQ
+138 
-144 DSDKPR
+144 SD
-150 SISEEFNSEDS
+150 
-161 RNLNLSVNSNS
+161 NSN
-172 STNSSNFDYIN
+172 NIEN
-183 NGSLETAFD
+183 ETAKPFSA
-192 FPALYGTQYTAA
+192 FSALYGTQYTAEE
-204 QINQAL
+204 INLAL
-210 NSDDPASIVPTR
+210 NSDNPASIVPTR

-247 AAPRASIAMVKLKP
+247 AAPQASIAMVKLKP

-269 YLIQDGTD
+269 YLIQDGAE

-376 ELWAEDVG
+376 ELWAENMG
-384 VYTVGFISPTGEVAR
+384 AYTVGFISPTGEVAR

-412 FLLEQSQIT
+412 FLLEQTQIT
-421 VYTQIADVSAGSQ
+421 VYTQIADVSSGSQ
-434 FIFMRFEKPMS
+434 FIFMRFENPMS

-452 RNSLDIRETFHL
+452 RNSLDIRETFHI

-485 IVTDPG
+485 IITDPG
-491 NAQYPITV
+491 NARYPITV

-504 TRNSIYIHASR
+504 TKNSIYIHASR
-515 GYSRSGQIK
+515 GYSLSGRIK

-538 ASGRRLTRMSGTSVS
+538 VSGRRLTRMSGTSIS
-553 AAHLAGAAAILLHW
+553 AAHLAGAAAILLNW
-567 GVLDGNYPYLNTPVL
+567 GVLNANYPYLNTPVL

-603 GYGTLDLYEAFL
+603 GYGTLNLYEAFL
-615 RLRNI
+615 HLRNL

>member
-1 MPCTNSVASEDF
+1 MSCTNSVASEDF
-13 ADFIAPYFTAPEE
+13 ADFIAPYFTTPEE
-26 FMRSQGTDCIDFV
+26 FIRSQGTDCIDFV

-50 STVTPFTY
+50 STVTPSTY

-71 LLDVTSMDTAGIT
+71 LLDATSMDAAGIT
-84 AASELPVLGNQ
+84 PAGELPVLNNQ

-113 LFRNAD
+113 LFRNVD

-131 IEPTTAL
+131 NN
-138 DTGAFQ
+138 
-144 DSDKPR
+144 SD
-150 SISEEFNSEDS
+150 
-161 RNLNLSVNSNS
+161 NSN
-172 STNSSNFDYIN
+172 NIEN
-183 NGSLETAFD
+183 ETVKPFSAFS
-192 FPALYGTQYTAA
+192 ALYGTQYTAEE
-204 QINQAL
+204 INLAL
-210 NSDDPASIVPTR
+210 NSDNPASIVPTR

-247 AAPRASIAMVKLKP
+247 AAPQASIAMVKLKP

-269 YLIQDGTD
+269 YLIRDGAE

-354 DADTDEVTAELRVGE
+354 DASTDEVTAELRVGE

-376 ELWAEDVG
+376 ELWAENMG

-412 FLLEQSQIT
+412 FLLEQTQIT

-434 FIFMRFEKPMS
+434 FIFMRFENPMS

-464 WLPVRGFISDE
+464 WLPVRGFITDE

-485 IVTDPG
+485 IITDPG
-491 NAQYPITV
+491 NARYPITV

-504 TRNSIYIHASR
+504 TKNSIYIHASR
-515 GYSRSGQIK
+515 GYSLSGRIK

-538 ASGRRLTRMSGTSVS
+538 VSGRRLTRMSGTSVS
-553 AAHLAGAAAILLHW
+553 AAHLAGAAAILLNW
-567 GVLDGNYPYLNTPVL
+567 GVLNANYPYLNTPVL

-603 GYGTLDLYEAFL
+603 GYGTLNLYEAFL
-615 RLRNI
+615 HLRNL

>member
-1 MPCTNSVASEDF
+1 MSCTNSVASEDF
-13 ADFIAPYFTAPEE
+13 ADFIAPYFTTPEE
-26 FMRSQGTDCIDFV
+26 FIRSQGTDCVDFV

-50 STVTPFTY
+50 STVTPSTY

-71 LLDVTSMDTAGIT
+71 LLDVTSMDAAGIT
-84 AASELPVLGNQ
+84 PAGELPVLNNQ

-113 LFRNAD
+113 LFRNVD

-131 IEPTTAL
+131 NN
-138 DTGAFQ
+138 
-144 DSDKPR
+144 SD
-150 SISEEFNSEDS
+150 
-161 RNLNLSVNSNS
+161 NSN
-172 STNSSNFDYIN
+172 NIEN
-183 NGSLETAFD
+183 ETAKPFSA
-192 FPALYGTQYTAA
+192 FSALYGTQYTAEE
-204 QINQAL
+204 INLAL
-210 NSDDPASIVPTR
+210 NSDNPASIVPTR

-269 YLIQDGTD
+269 YLIQDGAE

-376 ELWAEDVG
+376 ELWAENMG
-384 VYTVGFISPTGEVAR
+384 AYTVGFISPTGEVAR

-412 FLLEQSQIT
+412 FLLEQTQIT

-434 FIFMRFEKPMS
+434 FIFMRFENPMS

-452 RNSLDIRETFHL
+452 RNSLDIRETFHI

-485 IVTDPG
+485 TITDPG
-491 NAQYPITV
+491 NARYPITV

-504 TRNSIYIHASR
+504 TKNSIYIHASR
-515 GYSRSGQIK
+515 GYSLSGRIK

-538 ASGRRLTRMSGTSVS
+538 VSGRRLTRMSGTSVS
-553 AAHLAGAAAILLHW
+553 AAHLAGAAAILLNW
-567 GVLDGNYPYLNTPVL
+567 GILDGNYPYLNTPVL

-615 RLRNI
+615 RLRNL

>member
-1 MPCTNSVASEDF
+1 MSCTNSVASEDF
-13 ADFIAPYFTAPEE
+13 ADFIAPYFTTPEE
-26 FMRSQGTDCIDFV
+26 FIRSQGTDCIDFV

-50 STVTPFTY
+50 STVTPSTY

-71 LLDVTSMDTAGIT
+71 LLDVTSMDAAGIT
-84 AASELPVLGNQ
+84 PAGELPVLNNQ

-113 LFRNAD
+113 LFRNVD

-131 IEPTTAL
+131 NN
-138 DTGAFQ
+138 
-144 DSDKPR
+144 SD
-150 SISEEFNSEDS
+150 
-161 RNLNLSVNSNS
+161 NSN
-172 STNSSNFDYIN
+172 NIEN
-183 NGSLETAFD
+183 ETVKPFSAFS
-192 FPALYGTQYTAA
+192 ALYGTQYTAEE
-204 QINQAL
+204 INLAL
-210 NSDDPASIVPTR
+210 NSDNPASIVPTR

-247 AAPRASIAMVKLKP
+247 AAPQASIAMVKLKP

-269 YLIQDGTD
+269 YLIQDGAE

-354 DADTDEVTAELRVGE
+354 DASTDEVTAELRVGE

-376 ELWAEDVG
+376 ELWAENMG

-412 FLLEQSQIT
+412 FLLEQTQIT

-434 FIFMRFEKPMS
+434 FIFMRFENPMS

-464 WLPVRGFISDE
+464 WLPVRGFITDE

-485 IVTDPG
+485 IITDPG
-491 NAQYPITV
+491 NARYPITV

-504 TRNSIYIHASR
+504 TKNSIYIHASR
-515 GYSRSGQIK
+515 GYSLSGQIK

-538 ASGRRLTRMSGTSVS
+538 VSGRRLTRRSGTSVS
-553 AAHLAGAAAILLHW
+553 AAHLAGAAAILLNW
-567 GVLDGNYPYLNTPVL
+567 GVLNANYPYLNTPVL

-603 GYGTLDLYEAFL
+603 GYGTLNLYEAFL
-615 RLRNI
+615 HLGNL

>member
-1 MPCTNSVASEDF
+1 MSCTNSVASEDF
-13 ADFIAPYFTAPEE
+13 ADFIAPYFTTPEE
-26 FMRSQGTDCIDFV
+26 FIRSQGTDCIDFV
-39 NSTLAVVYVPL
+39 DSTLAVVYVPL

-71 LLDVTSMDTAGIT
+71 LLDVTSMDAAGIT
-84 AASELPVLGNQ
+84 TASGLPALGNQ

-102 FVDTGINYTDS
+102 FVDTGINYMDP
-113 LFRNAD
+113 LFRNVD
-119 GSTRIIGIWDQT
+119 GSTRIVGIWDQT
-131 IEPTTAL
+131 NN
-138 DTGAFQ
+138 
-144 DSDKPR
+144 SD
-150 SISEEFNSEDS
+150 
-161 RNLNLSVNSNS
+161 NSN
-172 STNSSNFDYIN
+172 NIEN
-183 NGSLETAFD
+183 ETVKPFSAFS
-192 FPALYGTQYTAA
+192 ALYGTQYTAEE
-204 QINQAL
+204 INLAL
-210 NSDDPASIVPTR
+210 SSDNPVSIVPTR

-247 AAPRASIAMVKLKP
+247 AAPQASIAMVKLKP
-261 AKQYLRDF
+261 AKQYLREF
-269 YLIQDGTD
+269 YLIQDGAE

-340 GNETGARHHFRAVM
+340 GNETGARHHFLAVM

-376 ELWAEDVG
+376 ELWAADVG

-399 EISVPLRGENTVS
+399 GISVPLRGENTVS
-412 FLLEQSQIT
+412 FLLEQTQIT

-434 FIFMRFEKPMS
+434 FIFMRFENPMS

-475 TYFLRPDPDT
+475 TYFLRPNPDT
-485 IVTDPG
+485 IITDPG

-538 ASGRRLTRMSGTSVS
+538 VSGRRLTRMSGTSIS
-553 AAHLAGAAAILLHW
+553 AAHLAGAAAILLNW
-567 GVLDGNYPYLNTPVL
+567 GVLNANYPYLNTPVL

-615 RLRNI
+615 HLRNL

>member
-1 MPCTNSVASEDF
+1 MSCTNSVASEDF
-13 ADFIAPYFTAPEE
+13 ADFIAPYFTTPEE
-26 FMRSQGTDCIDFV
+26 FIRSQGTDCIDFV
-39 NSTLAVVYVPL
+39 DSTLAVVYVPL

-71 LLDVTSMDTAGIT
+71 LLDVTSMEAAGIT
-84 AASELPVLGNQ
+84 TASGLPALGNQ

-102 FVDTGINYTDS
+102 FVDTGINYMDP
-113 LFRNAD
+113 LFRNVD
-119 GSTRIIGIWDQT
+119 GSTRIVGIWDQT
-131 IEPTTAL
+131 NN
-138 DTGAFQ
+138 
-144 DSDKPR
+144 SD
-150 SISEEFNSEDS
+150 
-161 RNLNLSVNSNS
+161 NSNNMENEAAKPFS
-172 STNSSNFDYIN
+172 
-183 NGSLETAFD
+183 A
-192 FPALYGTQYTAA
+192 FPALYGTQYTAEE
-204 QINQAL
+204 INLAL
-210 NSDDPASIVPTR
+210 NSDDPVSIVPTR
-222 DENGHGTFLASIA
+222 DENGNGTFLASIA
-235 AGNRDERAGFSG
+235 AGNRDERAEFSG

-261 AKQYLRDF
+261 AKQYLREF
-269 YLIQDGTD
+269 YLIQDGAE

-292 FLARK
+292 FLAKK

-340 GNETGARHHFRAVM
+340 GNETGARHHFQAVM

-376 ELWAEDVG
+376 ELWAADVG

-399 EISVPLRGENTVS
+399 RISVPLRGENTVS
-412 FLLEQSQIT
+412 FLLEQTRIT

-434 FIFMRFEKPMS
+434 FIFMRFENPMS

-464 WLPVRGFISDE
+464 WLPVRGFITDE
-475 TYFLRPDPDT
+475 TYFLRPNPDT
-485 IVTDPG
+485 IITDPG

-538 ASGRRLTRMSGTSVS
+538 SSGRRLTRMSGTSVS
-553 AAHLAGAAAILLHW
+553 AAHLAGAAAILLSW
-567 GVLDGNYPYLNTPVL
+567 GILDGNYPYLNTPVL
-582 KSIFVR
+582 KSIFIR

-615 RLRNI
+615 RLRNL

>member
-1 MPCTNSVASEDF
+1 MSCTNSVASEDF
-13 ADFIAPYFTAPEE
+13 ADFIAPYFTTPEE
-26 FMRSQGTDCIDFV
+26 FIRSQGTDCIDFV

-50 STVTPFTY
+50 STVTPSTY

-71 LLDVTSMDTAGIT
+71 LLDVTSMDAAGIT
-84 AASELPVLGNQ
+84 PAGELPVLNNQ

-131 IEPTTAL
+131 NN
-138 DTGAFQ
+138 
-144 DSDKPR
+144 SD
-150 SISEEFNSEDS
+150 
-161 RNLNLSVNSNS
+161 NSN
-172 STNSSNFDYIN
+172 NIEN
-183 NGSLETAFD
+183 ETAKPFSA
-192 FPALYGTQYTAA
+192 FSALYGTQYTAEE
-204 QINQAL
+204 INLAL
-210 NSDDPASIVPTR
+210 NSDNPASIVPTR

-247 AAPRASIAMVKLKP
+247 AAPQASIAMVKLKP

-269 YLIQDGTD
+269 YLIRDGAD

-376 ELWAEDVG
+376 ELWAENMG
-384 VYTVGFISPTGEVAR
+384 AYTVGFISPTGEVAR

-412 FLLEQSQIT
+412 FLLEQTQIT
-421 VYTQIADVSAGSQ
+421 VYTQIADVSSGSQ
-434 FIFMRFEKPMS
+434 FIFMRFENPMS

-452 RNSLDIRETFHL
+452 RNSLDIRETFHI

-485 IVTDPG
+485 IITDPG
-491 NAQYPITV
+491 NARYPITV

-504 TRNSIYIHASR
+504 TKNSIYIHASR
-515 GYSRSGQIK
+515 GYSLSGRIK

-538 ASGRRLTRMSGTSVS
+538 VSGRRLTRMSGTSVS
-553 AAHLAGAAAILLHW
+553 AAHLAGAAAILLNW
-567 GVLDGNYPYLNTPVL
+567 GVLNANYPYLNTPVL

-603 GYGTLDLYEAFL
+603 GYGTLNLYEAFL
-615 RLRNI
+615 HLRNL

>member
-1 MPCTNSVASEDF
+1 MSCTNSVASEDF
-13 ADFIAPYFTAPEE
+13 ADFIAPYFTTPEE
-26 FMRSQGTDCIDFV
+26 FIRSQGTDCIDFV

-50 STVTPFTY
+50 STVTPSTY

-71 LLDVTSMDTAGIT
+71 LLDVTSMDAAGIT
-84 AASELPVLGNQ
+84 PAGELPVLNNQ

-113 LFRNAD
+113 LFRNVD

-131 IEPTTAL
+131 NN
-138 DTGAFQ
+138 
-144 DSDKPR
+144 SD
-150 SISEEFNSEDS
+150 
-161 RNLNLSVNSNS
+161 NSN
-172 STNSSNFDYIN
+172 NIEN
-183 NGSLETAFD
+183 ETVKPFSAFS
-192 FPALYGTQYTAA
+192 ALYGTQYTAEE
-204 QINQAL
+204 INLAL
-210 NSDDPASIVPTR
+210 NSDNPASIVPTR

-247 AAPRASIAMVKLKP
+247 AAPQASIAMVKLKP

-269 YLIQDGTD
+269 YLIQDGAE

-311 MGSHMGMSRL
+311 IGSHMGMSRL

-354 DADTDEVTAELRVGE
+354 DASTDEVTAELRVGE

-376 ELWAEDVG
+376 ELWAENMG

-412 FLLEQSQIT
+412 FLLEQTQIT
-421 VYTQIADVSAGSQ
+421 VYTQIADVSSGSQ
-434 FIFMRFEKPMS
+434 FIFMRFETPMS

-464 WLPVRGFISDE
+464 WLPVRGFITDE

-485 IVTDPG
+485 IITDPG
-491 NAQYPITV
+491 NARYPITV

-504 TRNSIYIHASR
+504 TKNSIYIHASR
-515 GYSRSGQIK
+515 GYSLSGRIK

-538 ASGRRLTRMSGTSVS
+538 VSGRRLTRMSGTSVS
-553 AAHLAGAAAILLHW
+553 AAHLAGAAAILLNW
-567 GVLDGNYPYLNTPVL
+567 GVLNANYPYLNTPVL

-615 RLRNI
+615 HLRNL

>member
-1 MPCTNSVASEDF
+1 MSCTNSVASEDF
-13 ADFIAPYFTAPEE
+13 ADFIAPYFTTPEE
-26 FMRSQGTDCIDFV
+26 FIRSQGTDCIDFV

-50 STVTPFTY
+50 STVTPSTY

-71 LLDVTSMDTAGIT
+71 LLDVTSMDAAGIT
-84 AASELPVLGNQ
+84 PAGELPVLNNQ

-113 LFRNAD
+113 LFRNVD

-131 IEPTTAL
+131 NN
-138 DTGAFQ
+138 
-144 DSDKPR
+144 SD
-150 SISEEFNSEDS
+150 
-161 RNLNLSVNSNS
+161 NSN
-172 STNSSNFDYIN
+172 NIEN
-183 NGSLETAFD
+183 ETAKPFSA
-192 FPALYGTQYTAA
+192 FSALYGTQYTAEE
-204 QINQAL
+204 INLAL
-210 NSDDPASIVPTR
+210 NSDNPASIVPTR

-247 AAPRASIAMVKLKP
+247 AAPQASIAMVKLKP

-269 YLIQDGTD
+269 YLIQDGAE

-376 ELWAEDVG
+376 ELWAENMG
-384 VYTVGFISPTGEVAR
+384 AYTVGFISPTGEVAR

-412 FLLEQSQIT
+412 FLLEQTQIT
-421 VYTQIADVSAGSQ
+421 VYTQIADVSSGSQ
-434 FIFMRFEKPMS
+434 FIFMRFENPMS

-452 RNSLDIRETFHL
+452 RNSLDIRETFHI

-485 IVTDPG
+485 IITDPG
-491 NAQYPITV
+491 NARYPITV

-504 TRNSIYIHASR
+504 TKNSIYIHASR
-515 GYSRSGQIK
+515 GYSLSGRIK

-538 ASGRRLTRMSGTSVS
+538 VSGRRLIRMSGTSVS
-553 AAHLAGAAAILLHW
+553 AAHLAGAAAILLNW
-567 GVLDGNYPYLNTPVL
+567 GVLNANYPYLNTPVL

-603 GYGTLDLYEAFL
+603 GYGTLNLYEAFL
-615 RLRNI
+615 HLRNL

>member
-1 MPCTNSVASEDF
+1 MSCTNSVASEDF
-13 ADFIAPYFTAPEE
+13 ADFIAPYFTTPEE
-26 FMRSQGTDCIDFV
+26 FIRSQGTDCIDFV

-50 STVTPFTY
+50 STVTPSTY

-71 LLDVTSMDTAGIT
+71 LLDVTSMDAAGIT
-84 AASELPVLGNQ
+84 PAGELPVLNNQ

-113 LFRNAD
+113 LFRNVD

-131 IEPTTAL
+131 NN
-138 DTGAFQ
+138 
-144 DSDKPR
+144 SD
-150 SISEEFNSEDS
+150 
-161 RNLNLSVNSNS
+161 NSN
-172 STNSSNFDYIN
+172 NIEN
-183 NGSLETAFD
+183 ETVKPFSAFS
-192 FPALYGTQYTAA
+192 ALYGTQYTAEE
-204 QINQAL
+204 INLAL
-210 NSDDPASIVPTR
+210 NSDNPASIVPTR

-247 AAPRASIAMVKLKP
+247 AAPQASIAMVKLKP

-269 YLIQDGTD
+269 YLIQDGAE

-376 ELWAEDVG
+376 ELWAENMG
-384 VYTVGFISPTGEVAR
+384 AYTVGFISPTGEVAR

-412 FLLEQSQIT
+412 FLLEQTQIT
-421 VYTQIADVSAGSQ
+421 VYTQIADVSSGSQ
-434 FIFMRFEKPMS
+434 FIFMRFENPMS

-452 RNSLDIRETFHL
+452 RNSLDIRETFHI

-485 IVTDPG
+485 TITDPG
-491 NAQYPITV
+491 NARYPITV

-504 TRNSIYIHASR
+504 TKNSIYIHASR
-515 GYSRSGQIK
+515 GYSLSGRIK

-538 ASGRRLTRMSGTSVS
+538 VSGRRLTRMSGTSVS
-553 AAHLAGAAAILLHW
+553 AAHLAGAAAILLNW
-567 GVLDGNYPYLNTPVL
+567 GVLNANYPYLNTPVL

-603 GYGTLDLYEAFL
+603 GYGTLNLYEAFL
-615 RLRNI
+615 HLRNL

>member
-1 MPCTNSVASEDF
+1 MSCTNSVASEDF
-13 ADFIAPYFTAPEE
+13 ADFIAPYFTTPEE
-26 FMRSQGTDCIDFV
+26 FIRSQGTDCIDFV

-50 STVTPFTY
+50 STVTPSTY

-71 LLDVTSMDTAGIT
+71 LLDVTSMDAAGIT
-84 AASELPVLGNQ
+84 PAGELPVLNNQ

-113 LFRNAD
+113 LFRNVD

-131 IEPTTAL
+131 NS
-138 DTGAFQ
+138 
-144 DSDKPR
+144 SD
-150 SISEEFNSEDS
+150 
-161 RNLNLSVNSNS
+161 NSN
-172 STNSSNFDYIN
+172 NIEN
-183 NGSLETAFD
+183 ETVKPFSAFS
-192 FPALYGTQYTAA
+192 ALYGTQYTAEE
-204 QINQAL
+204 INLAL
-210 NSDDPASIVPTR
+210 NSDNPASIVPTR

-247 AAPRASIAMVKLKP
+247 AAPQASIAMVKLKP

-269 YLIQDGTD
+269 YLIQDGAE

-354 DADTDEVTAELRVGE
+354 DASTDEVTAELRVGE

-376 ELWAEDVG
+376 ELWAENMG

-412 FLLEQSQIT
+412 FLLEQTQIT

-434 FIFMRFEKPMS
+434 FIFMRFENPMS

-464 WLPVRGFISDE
+464 WLPIRGFITDE

-485 IVTDPG
+485 IITDPG
-491 NAQYPITV
+491 NARYPITV

-504 TRNSIYIHASR
+504 TKNSIYIHASR
-515 GYSRSGQIK
+515 GYSLSGRIK

-538 ASGRRLTRMSGTSVS
+538 VSGRRLTRMSGTSVS
-553 AAHLAGAAAILLHW
+553 AAHLAGAAAILLNW
-567 GVLDGNYPYLNTPVL
+567 GVLNANYPYLNTPVL

-615 RLRNI
+615 HLRNL

>member
-1 MPCTNSVASEDF
+1 MSCTNSVASEDF
-13 ADFIAPYFTAPEE
+13 ADFIAPYFTTPEE
-26 FMRSQGTDCIDFV
+26 FIRSQGTDCIDFV
-39 NSTLAVVYVPL
+39 DSTLAVVYVPL

-71 LLDVTSMDTAGIT
+71 LLDVTSMDASGIT
-84 AASELPVLGNQ
+84 AAGGLPALGNQ

-102 FVDTGINYTDS
+102 FVDTGINYMDP
-113 LFRNAD
+113 LFRNVD
-119 GSTRIIGIWDQT
+119 GSTRIVGIWDQT
-131 IEPTTAL
+131 NN
-138 DTGAFQ
+138 
-144 DSDKPR
+144 SD
-150 SISEEFNSEDS
+150 
-161 RNLNLSVNSNS
+161 NSNS
-172 STNSSNFDYIN
+172 IEN
-183 NGSLETAFD
+183 ETVKPFSAFS
-192 FPALYGTQYTAA
+192 ALYGTQYTAEE
-204 QINQAL
+204 INLAL
-210 NSDDPASIVPTR
+210 NSDNPASIVPTR

-247 AAPRASIAMVKLKP
+247 AAPQASIAMVKLKP

-269 YLIQDGTD
+269 YLIQDGAD

-340 GNETGARHHFRAVM
+340 GNETGARHHFQAVM

-376 ELWAEDVG
+376 ELWAADVG
-384 VYTVGFISPTGEVAR
+384 VYTVGFISPTGEVTR
-399 EISVPLRGENTVS
+399 GISVPLRGENTVS
-412 FLLEQSQIT
+412 FLLEQTRIT

-434 FIFMRFEKPMS
+434 FIFMRFENPMS

-464 WLPVRGFISDE
+464 WLPVRGFITDE

-485 IVTDPG
+485 TITDPG
-491 NAQYPITV
+491 NARYPITV

-538 ASGRRLTRMSGTSVS
+538 SSGRRLTRMSGTSVS
-553 AAHLAGAAAILLHW
+553 AAHLAGAAAILLSW
-567 GVLDGNYPYLNTPVL
+567 GILDGNYPYLNTPVL
-582 KSIFVR
+582 KSIFIR

-615 RLRNI
+615 RLRNL